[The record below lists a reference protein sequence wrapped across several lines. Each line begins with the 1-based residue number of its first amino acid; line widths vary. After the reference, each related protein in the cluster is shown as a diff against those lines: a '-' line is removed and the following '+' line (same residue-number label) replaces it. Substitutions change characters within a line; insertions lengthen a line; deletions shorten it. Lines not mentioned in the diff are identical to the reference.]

1 MKAIQIARI
10 VNAAFWTVALA
21 AVLVTV
27 CIQWNNNGCE
37 LKSILLAVAWYT
49 SGCVG
54 LGLIIDQH
62 LREQLKRYE

>member
-1 MKAIQIARI
+1 MKAIKIARI

-21 AVLVTV
+21 AVLVAV